1 MVPYQQQAT
10 RNWRQE
16 ELQGDLMIFD
26 SVMFSHDG
34 DKVLQV
40 VRDDMAT
47 VRTGRAKPSIV
58 ENVMIEAYGSHM
70 RLMDVAMISAP
81 DTNMIVIIPWDKSL
95 IQSVEKGVASSGLN
109 LSPVVDG
116 DQIRVTIPMLTQE
129 RREEMVRLVK
139 QKLESGKQMLR
150 DVRQKHKKMIEDQKG
165 KAGVSEDDITAAL
178 ESLQK
183 SFDECAVKLEQ
194 LSKDKESELMKV

>member
-70 RLMDVAMISAP
+70 RLMEVAMISAP

-139 QKLESGKQMLR
+139 QKLES
-150 DVRQKHKKMIEDQKG
+150 ETN
-165 KAGVSEDDITAAL
+165 AS
-178 ESLQK
+178 
-183 SFDECAVKLEQ
+183 
-194 LSKDKESELMKV
+194 

>member
-1 MVPYQQQAT
+1 MRTACVVIYQ
-10 RNWRQE
+10 RQVKIRGE
-16 ELQGDLMIFD
+16 HMIFD
-26 SVMFSHDG
+26 SAVFSHDG

-70 RLMDVAMISAP
+70 RLMEVAMISAP
-81 DTNMIVIIPWDKSL
+81 DTNMIVIVPWDKSL
-95 IQSVEKGVASSGLN
+95 IQAVEKGVASSGLN

-116 DQIRVTIPMLTQE
+116 DQIRITIPMLTQE

-165 KAGVSEDDITAAL
+165 EPGISEDDIAVAV
-178 ESLQK
+178 ENLQK
-183 SFDECAVKLEQ
+183 SFDECTVKLEQ
-194 LSKDKESELMKV
+194 LSKDKEVELMQV

>member
-1 MVPYQQQAT
+1 
-10 RNWRQE
+10 
-16 ELQGDLMIFD
+16 MIFD
-26 SVMFSHDG
+26 SAVFSHDG
-34 DKVLQV
+34 NRVLQV

-70 RLMDVAMISAP
+70 RLMEVAMISAP
-81 DTNMIVIIPWDKSL
+81 DSNMIIIAPWDKSL
-95 IQSVEKGVASSGLN
+95 IQAVEKGVASSGLN
-109 LSPVVDG
+109 LNPVVDG
-116 DQIRVTIPMLTQE
+116 DQIRITIPTLTQE

-150 DVRQKHKKMIEDQKG
+150 DVRQKHKKVIEDQKG
-165 KAGVSEDDITAAL
+165 KPGISEDDITAAV

-194 LSKDKESELMKV
+194 LSKDKEVELMQV

>member
-70 RLMDVAMISAP
+70 RLMEVAMISAP